1 MDLKTTDHAL
11 STLLPQMAAG
21 FAIKTPGG
29 EFLMHK
35 NDGLGD
41 AIEQVK
47 TLLEQRQKH
56 WIKHSCN
63 SALAQLDRYIE
74 LMSNTPGGATP
85 LQAEKLKGFVEAL
98 YFAELLS
105 EEDAGIYTRV
115 IDGVVQTEAL
125 VSPFFTEGLAS

>member
-1 MDLKTTDHAL
+1 MDIETTDHAL
-11 STLLPQMAAG
+11 KTLLPQMAAG
-21 FAIKTPGG
+21 FVIKTPGG

-35 NDGLGD
+35 NDGLDD

-74 LMSNTPGGATP
+74 LMSSTPGGATA

-105 EEDAGIYTRV
+105 EEEVGIYTNV

-125 VSPFFTEGLAS
+125 VSPFLREGLAS